1 MQKKIH
7 IVPKTHLISVF
18 YFNEIEKNTL
28 YKSGEI
34 RHAWIRIFYDWF
46 HCLNQQEFMCIS
58 KKSVLPSMENN
69 NIAFK
74 VIFQFSFYFKMA
86 FRKLEIQTK

>member
-1 MQKKIH
+1 MMLFHCSNEIKQEKRNAKKIH

-34 RHAWIRIFYDWF
+34 RHAWIRIFYD
-46 HCLNQQEFMCIS
+46 
-58 KKSVLPSMENN
+58 
-69 NIAFK
+69 
-74 VIFQFSFYFKMA
+74 
-86 FRKLEIQTK
+86 